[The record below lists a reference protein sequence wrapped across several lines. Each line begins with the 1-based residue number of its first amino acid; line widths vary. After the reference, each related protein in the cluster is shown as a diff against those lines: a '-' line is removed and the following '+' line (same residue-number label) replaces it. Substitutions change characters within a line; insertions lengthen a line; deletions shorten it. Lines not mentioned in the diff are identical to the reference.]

1 MLYSGCDESLGGFQ
15 NKNPCDKSHTLRGL
29 PSGECGMSVDLLLD
43 VVMHTISAACR
54 IDAATQEG
62 KEVHI
67 LPGESINP
75 ERQELFVK
83 WT

>member
-1 MLYSGCDESLGGFQ
+1 M
-15 NKNPCDKSHTLRGL
+15 
-29 PSGECGMSVDLLLD
+29 PSGECGMGVDLLLD

-67 LPGESINP
+67 LPGEIINP

>member
-1 MLYSGCDESLGGFQ
+1 MG
-15 NKNPCDKSHTLRGL
+15 
-29 PSGECGMSVDLLLD
+29 VDLLLN
-43 VVMHTISAACR
+43 VVMHTISTAFR